1 MATGSEQQDTT
12 TGQQETLT
20 GALTRKR
27 MRVATPLH
35 NAETTAL
42 QAALREIQQ
51 LREERMQQRAEYEA
65 QIQQRDE
72 VLRRMEERIH
82 LLDNTNNQ
90 LSRSNYS
97 ENDCNDRTAI
107 RAADFEEVDA
117 RVSKNKE

>member
-1 MATGSEQQDTT
+1 
-12 TGQQETLT
+12 
-20 GALTRKR
+20 
-27 MRVATPLH
+27 MRVATPLR

-72 VLRRMEERIH
+72 VLHRMEKKIH

-97 ENDCNDRTAI
+97 DNDRNDRTAI
-107 RAADFEEVDA
+107 RAADFEIVDA
-117 RVSKNKE
+117 RVSINKELGLL